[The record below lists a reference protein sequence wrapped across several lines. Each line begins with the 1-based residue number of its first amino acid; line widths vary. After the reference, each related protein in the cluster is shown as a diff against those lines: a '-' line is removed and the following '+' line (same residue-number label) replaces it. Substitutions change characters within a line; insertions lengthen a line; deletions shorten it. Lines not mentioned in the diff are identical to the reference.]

1 MQNIIVDTTVKFI
14 RADEKYLSLAL
25 EVEKALP
32 AVREALIKET
42 LECVE
47 SDLNRRLSGTGDASE
62 KWHVQVIIKP
72 DKKIPPFLR
81 VCKKHWL
88 QQKMKEHKNGSYW
101 GVLLCV
107 PVTGGRAWISVADI
121 SEMSD
126 TSKEKIRASV
136 ESCVGGS
143 RKDQGERFNYLQNDL
158 SDWTGAAFMK
168 KAIKE
173 KKRKKIA
180 YGLAGKLEE
189 LAREVDKILGEE
201 QPQTAS

>member
-62 KWHVQVIIKP
+62 KWHVKVIEPNEKSL
-72 DKKIPPFLR
+72 FLR
-81 VCKKHWL
+81 VCKEHWL
-88 QQKMKEHKNGSYW
+88 QQKMKEYKPRSYW
-101 GVLLCV
+101 GVLLSV
-107 PVTGGRAWISVADI
+107 PVTRGRAWISVADI

-143 RKDQGERFNYLQNDL
+143 RKDQGERFSYLQNDL

-173 KKRKKIA
+173 KKRKKVA

>member
-1 MQNIIVDTTVKFI
+1 MTQDEDVIVKTTVDFI
-14 RADEKYLSLAL
+14 KADEKYLSLAL
-25 EVEKALP
+25 EVEKALSSL
-32 AVREALIKET
+32 RRSLIEKT

-62 KWHVQVIIKP
+62 KWHVQVIKP
-72 DKKIPPFLR
+72 SEKSPFLR
-81 VCKKHWL
+81 VCKEHWL
-88 QQKMKEHKNGSYW
+88 QQKMKEHKNTSYW
-101 GVLLCV
+101 GVLLFV

-136 ESCVGGS
+136 ESCLGKA

-173 KKRKKIA
+173 EERKKIA
-180 YGLAGKLEE
+180 YDLAGKLEK
-189 LAREVDKILGEE
+189 LAGQVDKILGGE
-201 QPQTAS
+201 

>member
-1 MQNIIVDTTVKFI
+1 MTQNIIVDTTVKFI

-25 EVEKALP
+25 EVEKAV
-32 AVREALIKET
+32 AAIREALIKET

-62 KWHVQVIIKP
+62 KWDVRVIKP
-72 DKKIPPFLR
+72 DEKSLFLQ

-88 QQKMKEHKNGSYW
+88 QQKMKRTQKHTSYW
-101 GVLLCV
+101 GVLLVV
-107 PVTGGRAWISVADI
+107 PVTGGWAWISVADI

-158 SDWTGAAFMK
+158 SNWTGAAFMK

>member
-1 MQNIIVDTTVKFI
+1 MTQNIIVDTTVKFI

-62 KWHVQVIIKP
+62 KWDVRVIKP
-72 DKKIPPFLR
+72 DEKSLFLR

-101 GVLLCV
+101 GVLLFV